1 MKWFLNVDCVEELK
15 AQYRKLCMKH
25 HPDRG
30 GNTED
35 MQEINGE
42 YEKLFNRYKD
52 IHRSTREDGTGAR
65 VYEAE
70 TKTKETPWDF
80 INICNEL
87 FKLDGILVE
96 LCGRWLWID
105 GETMKHREQLKKLG
119 CRWSKNKQ
127 KWSWHFPEDAAMKY
141 KGKKAWNMDKIRST
155 FGSEILEENGK
166 KVMINA

>member
-1 MKWFLNVDCVEELK
+1 MKWFLNIDCVEELK

-42 YEKLFNRYKD
+42 YEQLFMRFKD
-52 IHRSTREDGTGAR
+52 THRSTREDGPST
-65 VYEAE
+65 YEAE
-70 TKTKETPWDF
+70 QKTAETPWDF

-166 KVMINA
+166 KVMISA

>member
-42 YEKLFNRYKD
+42 YEQLFMRFKD
-52 IHRSTREDGTGAR
+52 THRSTREDGPRT
-65 VYEAE
+65 YEAE
-70 TKTKETPWDF
+70 QKTAETPWDF

-141 KGKKAWNMDKIRST
+141 KGKKAWNMDRIRST

>member
-1 MKWFLNVDCVEELK
+1 MKWFVNVDCVEELK

-30 GNTED
+30 GNTAD

-52 IHRSTREDGTGAR
+52 LHRSTREDGPK
-65 VYEAE
+65 VYESE
-70 TKTKETPWDF
+70 TKTAETPWDF

-87 FKLDGILVE
+87 FKLDGIMVE

-119 CRWSKNKQ
+119 CRWSKNKM

-141 KGKKAWNMDKIRST
+141 KGKKAWNMDRIRST
-155 FGSEILEENGK
+155 FGSEILEEQGK
-166 KVMINA
+166 KVMIGA

>member
-52 IHRSTREDGTGAR
+52 IHRSTREEGPAT
-65 VYEAE
+65 YEAQE
-70 TKTKETPWDF
+70 KTKETPWDF

-155 FGSEILEENGK
+155 FGSEILEEQGK
-166 KVMINA
+166 KVMISA

>member
-30 GNTED
+30 GNTAD
-35 MQEINGE
+35 MQEINSE

-52 IHRSTREDGTGAR
+52 IHRSTREDGER

-166 KVMINA
+166 KVMISA

>member
-52 IHRSTREDGTGAR
+52 IHRSTREEGPAT
-65 VYEAE
+65 YEAQE
-70 TKTKETPWDF
+70 KTKETPWDF

-127 KWSWHFPEDAAMKY
+127 KWSWHFPEDSAMKY

-155 FGSEILEENGK
+155 FGSEILEEQGK
-166 KVMINA
+166 KVMISA